1 MLKPQLRR
9 QQTNWRLMLP
19 GRSIEWLEVWESS
32 LQASKLTCALTCMLS
47 VAVESVQITLAT
59 TVYVSQDTEV
69 RVLVVGRGTY
79 HAYEV

>member
-1 MLKPQLRR
+1 
-9 QQTNWRLMLP
+9 
-19 GRSIEWLEVWESS
+19 
-32 LQASKLTCALTCMLS
+32 MLS